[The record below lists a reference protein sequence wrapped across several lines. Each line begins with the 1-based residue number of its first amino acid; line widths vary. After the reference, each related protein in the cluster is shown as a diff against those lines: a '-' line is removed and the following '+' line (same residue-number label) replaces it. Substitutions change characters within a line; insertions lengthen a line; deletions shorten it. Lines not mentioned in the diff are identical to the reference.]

1 MGKENIFEDETEA
14 TEEEPENENQA
25 LPGLKKK
32 ESGPIIAKNKHETC
46 GLQLSNR
53 IY

>member
-1 MGKENIFEDETEA
+1 MEKENIFEDETEA
-14 TEEEPENENQA
+14 AEEKPEKNSQA